1 MKVRTARPV
10 LRAAHRTKMALLI
23 LVATIQKP
31 KLIARGKLTPVT
43 ITELE
48 GFLAVVIN
56 MGIISVPVVEDYWKM
71 SWIAEVSF
79 FSRLMARDCFT
90 LIFWMSATAVSPCT
104 QAH

>member
-1 MKVRTARPV
+1 M
-10 LRAAHRTKMALLI
+10 LI

-79 FSRLMARDCFT
+79 FSRVMARDCFM
-90 LIFWMSATAVSPCT
+90 LIFWM
-104 QAH
+104 